1 MQSYVINAEEN
12 DLLGS
17 DGRSFRFL
25 ARELQT
31 AVGSDNHRS
40 YNGYR
45 ASELLEAINKL
56 AVVDK
61 NKQPIVNSGAL
72 ASYVKLLRES
82 QSETKSDSGSL
93 AQTTTELF
101 AVAQGLW
108 TLASG
113 CLESVR
119 DQPGCVEGEK

>member
-1 MQSYVINAEEN
+1 
-12 DLLGS
+12 LGS
-17 DGRSFRFL
+17 DGRSFKFL

-31 AVGSDNHRS
+31 AVSSDNHRS

-72 ASYVKLLRES
+72 TSYIRLLTAS
-82 QSETKSDSGSL
+82 SDQEDASHRAPLS
-93 AQTTTELF
+93 QTTAELF

-113 CLESVR
+113 CPESVKNK
-119 DQPGCVEGEK
+119 PGCVEGEISDRLFRIW